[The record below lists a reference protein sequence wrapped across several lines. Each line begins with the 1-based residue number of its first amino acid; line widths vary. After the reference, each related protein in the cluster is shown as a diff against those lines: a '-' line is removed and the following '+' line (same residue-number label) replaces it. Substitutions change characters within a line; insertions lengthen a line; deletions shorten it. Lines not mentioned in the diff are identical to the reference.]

1 MLYYELFSDARPD
14 PDRCLDKMGTK
25 LDPVQDRLDYV
36 VPDQVKKFLQYF

>member
-14 PDRCLDKMGTK
+14 HDRCLDKMGTK